1 MVPQK
6 AGQPCCLLSER
17 AESEWDL
24 WAEASAWLPAWLP
37 EGRSFLFVAT
47 REGQPN
53 LWRMSVD
60 GSERVLLTTDGAFG
74 ATVAARTGE
83 IVYTS
88 LQGQREEVWRME
100 PDGRDACPLV
110 P

>member
-1 MVPQK
+1 
-6 AGQPCCLLSER
+6 
-17 AESEWDL
+17 
-24 WAEASAWLPAWLP
+24 
-37 EGRSFLFVAT
+37 
-47 REGQPN
+47 
-53 LWRMSVD
+53 MSVD